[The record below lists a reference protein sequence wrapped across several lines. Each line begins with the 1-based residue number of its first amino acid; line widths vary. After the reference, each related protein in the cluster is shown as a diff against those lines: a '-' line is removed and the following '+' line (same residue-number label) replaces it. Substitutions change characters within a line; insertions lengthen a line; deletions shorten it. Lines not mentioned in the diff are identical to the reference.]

1 MKLSKCIARSYPA
14 AQRIRHFCIGDS
26 LPPREQTWL
35 LIKMELPCSPSSC
48 VFNNTSTYYCSQT
61 QISQSL
67 NNSKCFP
74 DQEYS
79 NGERL
84 ILQEKC
90 EYGKQA
96 WGGVEATYPRHQRSR
111 ASLRYEVEKGLRAV
125 YTSDHYD
132 HFGKLWAESKAWE
145 RFLYSSD
152 DTSLDGMMVGEQP
165 PRQPMFTLSGRLPLC
180 VSPAQSWTV
189 DTG

>member
-96 WGGVEATYPRHQRSR
+96 WGVWK
-111 ASLRYEVEKGLRAV
+111 LLILD
-125 YTSDHYD
+125 TSDHYD